1 MKRIAIDLDKTIC
14 TPISTSI
21 AEDEVKYCK
30 LRHLAIP
37 EYIQELKNQG
47 NYIIIY
53 THRNEVLGMATKE
66 WLKKEGIV
74 YDELIMGKP
83 KFDILIDN
91 DVELRQLFPGK
102 EGQKGR

>member
-21 AEDEVKYCK
+21 AEEEVKYCK
-30 LRHLAIP
+30 IRHLAIP
-37 EYIQELKNQG
+37 EYIQDLRDQG

-53 THRNEVLGMATKE
+53 THRNPVLYLATKD
-66 WLKKEGIV
+66 WLRKEEIV
-74 YDELIMGKP
+74 YDELVMGKP

-91 DVELRQLFPGK
+91 DVELQKLFP
-102 EGQKGR
+102 EGEKGR